1 MVALDV
7 LARDRRD
14 ERRVLG
20 QSGERAAAQLGD
32 RVGDGRPVA
41 ELQRQRS
48 GPRVLAQAGEESHG
62 NVHALML
69 TAAILTISDTRSA
82 GTREDTT
89 TALMVELLEQIG
101 IEIGATRLVPD
112 EQDEIAAAIV
122 ELCEGADLVLT
133 SGGTGLAPRDVTPEA
148 TRSVIDREAPGIAEA
163 MRAETAQF
171 QRLAWLS
178 RAVAGTRGRTLI
190 INLPGNPKAV
200 RECLGVLE
208 PMLPHA
214 LKLSSGADAH

>member
-1 MVALDV
+1 
-7 LARDRRD
+7 
-14 ERRVLG
+14 
-20 QSGERAAAQLGD
+20 
-32 RVGDGRPVA
+32 
-41 ELQRQRS
+41 
-48 GPRVLAQAGEESHG
+48 
-62 NVHALML
+62 ML
-69 TAAILTISDTRSA
+69 TAAILTVSDTRSA

-89 TALMVELLEQIG
+89 TALMAEILEGIDVEI
-101 IEIGATRLVPD
+101 IATRLVPD

-122 ELCEGADLVLT
+122 ELCEGANLVLT

-178 RAVAGTRGRTLI
+178 RAVAGTRGPTLVV
-190 INLPGNPKAV
+190 NLPGNPKAV
-200 RECLGVLE
+200 RECLDVLT

-214 LKLSSGADAH
+214 LKLASGDDGGGSHGDGATTA

>member
-1 MVALDV
+1 
-7 LARDRRD
+7 
-14 ERRVLG
+14 
-20 QSGERAAAQLGD
+20 
-32 RVGDGRPVA
+32 
-41 ELQRQRS
+41 
-48 GPRVLAQAGEESHG
+48 
-62 NVHALML
+62 ML

-82 GTREDTT
+82 GSRADTT
-89 TALMVELLEQIG
+89 TALMAEILEEAG
-101 IEIGATRLVPD
+101 FEIVRRRLVPD
-112 EQDEIAAAIV
+112 VFDEIAAAIV
-122 ELCEGADLVLT
+122 ELAATAALVVT

-178 RAVAGTRGRTLI
+178 RGVAGTRGNTLV

-200 RECLGVLE
+200 RECLGVLA

-214 LKLSSGADAH
+214 LKLASGDGGSGGHGAGKD

>member
-1 MVALDV
+1 
-7 LARDRRD
+7 
-14 ERRVLG
+14 
-20 QSGERAAAQLGD
+20 
-32 RVGDGRPVA
+32 
-41 ELQRQRS
+41 
-48 GPRVLAQAGEESHG
+48 
-62 NVHALML
+62 ML
-69 TAAILTISDTRSA
+69 TASILTVSDTRSA

-89 TALMVELLEQIG
+89 TALMAEILEGIG
-101 IEIGATRLVPD
+101 IEIVATRLVPD
-112 EQDEIAAAIV
+112 EHDEIARAIV

-178 RAVAGTRGRTLI
+178 RAVAGTRDTTLVV
-190 INLPGNPKAV
+190 NLPGNPKAV
-200 RECLGVLE
+200 RECLGVLT

-214 LKLSSGADAH
+214 LKLSSGADGGDGTHGRADASTTS